1 MLPIGLMFQNISPF
15 AGGFLDHAIGTRLVL
30 IITVVFAIGC
40 HILLIYCTNFWLIIT
55 GMSIY
60 GFGNGLIYYSVMR
73 CCWRYFPSKKGL
85 LSGLIIA
92 FYGGSSMVFTS
103 IADFVINKEG
113 KKPEKGGYF
122 DDTISKRVPKF
133 LWIMIIILGSI
144 GVLAIICVFPYK
156 EEIQENET
164 PIVKE
169 EHTDSAEQIS
179 SKDENNNSSKSDQ
192 PILRAICSCQ
202 FLTLC
207 SFTGLTF
214 CKCTKLNN
222 Y

>member
-1 MLPIGLMFQNISPF
+1 MRISKH
-15 AGGFLDHAIGTRLVL
+15 GQT
-30 IITVVFAIGC
+30 
-40 HILLIYCTNFWLIIT
+40 ILLNNLIEKF
-55 GMSIY
+55 S
-60 GFGNGLIYYSVMR
+60 NL
-73 CCWRYFPSKKGL
+73 FP
-85 LSGLIIA
+85 
-92 FYGGSSMVFTS
+92 
-103 IADFVINKEG
+103 VIKEM
-113 KKPEKGGYF
+113 
-122 DDTISKRVPKF
+122 
-133 LWIMIIILGSI
+133 L
-144 GVLAIICVFPYK
+144 
-156 EEIQENET
+156 IQENET